1 MLAPRKKRFASRH
14 AAGKGRTA
22 RKKGPPETERFDG
35 CVLFFLWPDSRCGGK
50 MKIPVKVRYR
60 LWLECGEEYV
70 FGNGVCALLL
80 GVDRLGSLKK
90 AAESLNMPYRGAW
103 GRIHKAEE
111 ALGMALLD
119 RPSDRQKGVTLTE
132 DGRRF
137 VEFFQSLDRLC
148 RGHIEKSL
156 AELPL
161 ECLEIDGVGH

>member
-1 MLAPRKKRFASRH
+1 M
-14 AAGKGRTA
+14 AGQPVR
-22 RKKGPPETERFDG
+22 
-35 CVLFFLWPDSRCGGK
+35 GGK